1 MLARITADK
10 ITKRYGSVTAVSD
23 LSIEVRKGECVG
35 IFGRSGSGK
44 STLLRLLG
52 GTETPDSGHIK
63 VDGKRTIA
71 LFSHFDIEADLKVAE
86 FVGLCAEAIGIP
98 PENQRASVRDVLA
111 IVGLDGEWNSRIGDL
126 PSGDKRLV
134 RIAAALIPPSEVL
147 LLDEPMA
154 GLDYSSR
161 RRLWEELLAL
171 RAREGR
177 AIVIA
182 TSRPEDAEI
191 CDRVLLIHEGR
202 SLAIGGV
209 EELRGMAGGE
219 TLVLKPLS
227 TGRPK
232 WLDSGA
238 ISGIEAREENGA
250 LTVKLKSSSRSID
263 LLRKT
268 GGEISAVRFLPKR
281 LDLVLDDLSSRF
293 VRDRE
298 NVEEEM
304 R

>member
-1 MLARITADK
+1 M
-10 ITKRYGSVTAVSD
+10 
-23 LSIEVRKGECVG
+23 
-35 IFGRSGSGK
+35 
-44 STLLRLLG
+44 
-52 GTETPDSGHIK
+52 
-63 VDGKRTIA
+63 
-71 LFSHFDIEADLKVAE
+71 
-86 FVGLCAEAIGIP
+86 
-98 PENQRASVRDVLA
+98 LA